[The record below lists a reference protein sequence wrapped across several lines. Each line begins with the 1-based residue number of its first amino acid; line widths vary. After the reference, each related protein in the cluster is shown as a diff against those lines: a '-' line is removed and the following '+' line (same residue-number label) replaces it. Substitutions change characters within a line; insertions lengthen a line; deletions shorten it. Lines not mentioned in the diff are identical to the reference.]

1 MSFLYRPTPVVVIG
15 GGAFSSHRTLSRFPG
30 AVMHGIPAG
39 GSVLGKAGPA
49 GGVSRGRAVDTRRQ
63 PWILSGGTM
72 GEFVPNGL
80 GQDDGS
86 LPSDFFS
93 GAGASPVIPDS
104 TGGTFLPT
112 DFTGPVAPGEV
123 YTPPAPDL
131 GLPSFSPGTY
141 APISVSSAAPAPPP
155 AGAGPTGTGIPG
167 TQALNVAQQGVSLFQ
182 KIFGVTKPVTPGY
195 TALPGYGGSAVAP
208 GSSFFSQSTIA
219 PAIGSNGMVLGI
231 AVVALLVLGGSGYAA
246 GRSR

>member
-15 GGAFSSHRTLSRFPG
+15 GGAFSSHRTLARFPG
-30 AVMHGIPAG
+30 AVMNGIPLGA
-39 GSVLGKAGPA
+39 SPLGKGAPT
-49 GGVSRGRAVDTRRQ
+49 GGVSRGRRVDTRRQ

-93 GAGASPVIPDS
+93 GTYNSPVIPDS
-104 TGGTFLPT
+104 TTSVPS
-112 DFTGPVAPGEV
+112 DAYGPLAPGEV
-123 YTPPAPDL
+123 YTPPAPDI
-131 GLPSFSPGTY
+131 GLPTFSPGTY
-141 APISVSSAAPAPPP
+141 APIPIAVAPPAPPP

-167 TQALNVAQQGVSLFQ
+167 TQALNTAQQGISFFQ
-182 KIFGVTKPVTPGY
+182 KIFGATKPVAPAGY
-195 TALPGYGGSAVAP
+195 AALPGYGGPPVASGTSWFSQRTVAP
-208 GSSFFSQSTIA
+208 GL
-219 PAIGSNGMVLGI
+219 GSNGMVAGVAI
-231 AVVALLVLGGSGYAA
+231 VALLLLSGGSFAA

>member
-15 GGAFSSHRTLSRFPG
+15 GGAFSSHRTIGGHPG
-30 AVMHGIPAG
+30 ATMLGIPAG
-39 GSVLGKAGPA
+39 GSVLGKAGPS
-49 GGVSRGRAVDTRRQ
+49 GGVSRGRRVDTRRQ

-93 GAGASPVIPDS
+93 GASASPDIPPPPDFFSGASASPNIPIS
-104 TGGTFLPT
+104 T
-112 DFTGPVAPGEV
+112 
-123 YTPPAPDL
+123 YTPPGPDL

-141 APISVSSAAPAPPP
+141 APIPISSGPPAPS

-167 TQALNVAQQGVSLFQ
+167 TQALNVAQQGISFFQ
-182 KIFGVTKPVTPGY
+182 KIFGTTKPVTPGY
-195 TALPGYGGSAVAP
+195 AALPGYGGPPASSAP
-208 GSSFFSQSTIA
+208 SWFSQKTIA
-219 PAIGSNGMVLGI
+219 PAVGSNGMVAAV
-231 AVVALLVLGGSGYAA
+231 AVVALLVLGGGGFAA
-246 GRSR
+246 GRSGR

>member
-30 AVMHGIPAG
+30 AVMNGIPAG
-39 GSVLGKAGPA
+39 GSVLGKAGPG
-49 GGVSRGRAVDTRRQ
+49 GGVSRGRVVDTRRQ

-86 LPSDFFS
+86 TPADFFS
-93 GAGASPVIPDS
+93 GAGASPIIPDS
-104 TGGTFLPT
+104 SGTLLPT
-112 DFTGPVAPGEV
+112 DFSGPVAPGEV

-141 APISVSSAAPAPPP
+141 APIPVAAAPPAAPP

-167 TQALNVAQQGVSLFQ
+167 TQPLSVAQSAVSLFQ
-182 KIFGVTKPVTPGY
+182 KIFGVTKPATPAY
-195 TALPGYGGSAVAP
+195 TTLPGYGGVASP
-208 GSSFFSQSTIA
+208 GTSWFSQSTVA
-219 PAIGSNGMVLGI
+219 PALGSNGMVAAI
-231 AVVALLVLGGSGYAA
+231 AVVALLVLGGGGFAA
-246 GRSR
+246 GRSGR